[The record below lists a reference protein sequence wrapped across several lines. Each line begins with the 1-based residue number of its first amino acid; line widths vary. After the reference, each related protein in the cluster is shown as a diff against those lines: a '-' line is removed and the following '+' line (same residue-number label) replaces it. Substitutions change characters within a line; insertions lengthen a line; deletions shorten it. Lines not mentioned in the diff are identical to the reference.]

1 MAILLCRFLTSKRG
15 DRTSWMGQLYTKR
28 NENFEILLLWD
39 KTSHV
44 RTLPREN
51 KTQILSFMTRLSVG
65 KIYLEKKVQNLLFCL
80 DLIFMPY

>member
-1 MAILLCRFLTSKRG
+1 
-15 DRTSWMGQLYTKR
+15 MGQLYTKR

-44 RTLPREN
+44 KTLPREY

-65 KIYLEKKVQNLLFCL
+65 KIYLKKKVQNLLFCL
-80 DLIFMPY
+80 DLIFMP

>member
-1 MAILLCRFLTSKRG
+1 ME
-15 DRTSWMGQLYTKR
+15 QLYTKR

-44 RTLPREN
+44 KTLPGEK

-65 KIYLEKKVQNLLFCL
+65 KIYLKKKVQSLLSCL
-80 DLIFMPY
+80 DLIFMP